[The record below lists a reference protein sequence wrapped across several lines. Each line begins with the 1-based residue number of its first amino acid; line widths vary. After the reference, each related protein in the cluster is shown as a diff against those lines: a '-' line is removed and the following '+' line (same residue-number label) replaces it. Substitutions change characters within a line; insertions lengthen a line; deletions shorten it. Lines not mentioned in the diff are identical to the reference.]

1 MALSGQ
7 TVISDLD
14 KTLKQ
19 LFQSEFGTTLPFDL
33 SFAIPDK
40 NFRPVS
46 QKQTT
51 LDCYLYEINEDREL
65 RSVAPIVQRNI
76 DGTIDKT
83 LPPARIKLSYC
94 ITAWSPAQPTPD
106 GEPQLDEHALLS
118 QVLEVL
124 LKYPTLPAAVLQG
137 TLAGQDPLPLTTVVL
152 PDTSK
157 STSDFWSA
165 IGGELRPSIDYKVT
179 VSLMYKAPSTGPM
192 VTNIQANFVQII
204 DPQTQVANSR
214 PFYTIG
220 GTVRDSGTLPNPIP
234 SAWVLASVTG
244 QKSGQM
250 AVTDTEGNF
259 VLDGLASGTY
269 TLTAR
274 ATNYKDGGITVNVP
288 PVQGGSYLYDIVLS
302 SL

>member
-33 SFAIPDK
+33 SFAIPDN
-40 NFRPVS
+40 NFTPMS

-65 RSVAPIVQRNI
+65 RSVTPMLQRNI
-76 DGTIDKT
+76 DGTIEKE

-106 GEPQLDEHALLS
+106 GEPQLDEHTLLS

-124 LKYPTLPAAVLQG
+124 LKYPTLPGGILQG
-137 TLAGQDPLPLTTVVL
+137 TLAGQDPLPCTTAVL

-165 IGGELRPSIDYKVT
+165 IGGQLRPSVDYKVT
-179 VSLMYKAPSTGPM
+179 VSLTYQTPSKGPM
-192 VTNIQANFVQII
+192 VTTMVTSFG
-204 DPQTQVANSR
+204 SEG

-220 GTVRDSGTLPNPIP
+220 GTVRDSRTPPNALA
-234 SAWVLASVTG
+234 SAWVRVNETG
-244 QKSGQM
+244 QTYMTDEAGQFLISQIAAGNYTL
-250 AVTDTEGNF
+250 AVRAVGFKEGGRSIQ
-259 VLDGLASGTY
+259 VPQPDGLYDVSL
-269 TLTAR
+269 TL
-274 ATNYKDGGITVNVP
+274 
-288 PVQGGSYLYDIVLS
+288 L
-302 SL
+302 

>member
-40 NFRPVS
+40 NFTPVS
-46 QKQTT
+46 KTQTT

-83 LPPARIKLSYC
+83 LPPPRIKLSYC

-106 GEPQLDEHALLS
+106 GEPQLDEHTLLS

-124 LKYPTLPAAVLQG
+124 F
-137 TLAGQDPLPLTTVVL
+137 LT
-152 PDTSK
+152 
-157 STSDFWSA
+157 
-165 IGGELRPSIDYKVT
+165 YQ
-179 VSLMYKAPSTGPM
+179 APSTGPM
-192 VTNIQANFVQII
+192 VTTMVTSFG
-204 DPQTQVANSR
+204 SEG

-220 GTVRDSGTLPNPIP
+220 GTVRDSNKPPNALA
-234 SAWVLASVTG
+234 SAWVRVNE
-244 QKSGQM
+244 SGQTY
-250 AVTDTEGNF
+250 VTDEEGQFLISQIAAGN
-259 VLDGLASGTY
+259 Y
-269 TLTAR
+269 TLTVR
-274 ATNYKDGGITVNVP
+274 VVGFKESGRSIQVPQPDG
-288 PVQGGSYLYDIVLS
+288 LYDV
-302 SL
+302 SLTPL

>member
-1 MALSGQ
+1 MTLSGQ

-19 LFQSEFGTTLPFDL
+19 LFQSEFGTALPFDL

-40 NFRPVS
+40 NFTPVS
-46 QKQTT
+46 KTHTT

-76 DGTIDKT
+76 DGTIDKA
-83 LPPARIKLSYC
+83 LPPTRIKLSYC

-106 GEPQLDEHALLS
+106 GEPQLDEHTLLS

-124 LKYPTLPAAVLQG
+124 LKYPNLPAEVLQG
-137 TLAGQDPLPLTTVVL
+137 TLVGQDPLPLTTVVL

-179 VSLMYKAPSTGPM
+179 VALTYQAPSTGPM
-192 VTNIQANFVQII
+192 VTTMVTSFG
-204 DPQTQVANSR
+204 SEG

-220 GTVRDSGTLPNPIP
+220 GTVRDSSTPPNALV
-234 SAWVLASVTG
+234 SAWVRVNETG
-244 QKSGQM
+244 QTY
-250 AVTDTEGNF
+250 VTDEAGQFLIGQIAAGN
-259 VLDGLASGTY
+259 Y
-269 TLTAR
+269 TLTVR
-274 ATNYKDGGITVNVP
+274 VVGFKEGGRLIQVPQPDG
-288 PVQGGSYLYDIVLS
+288 LYDV
-302 SL
+302 SLTPL

>member
-33 SFAIPDK
+33 SFAISDK
-40 NFRPVS
+40 NFTPVS
-46 QKQTT
+46 KTQTT

-83 LPPARIKLSYC
+83 LPPPRIKLSYC

-106 GEPQLDEHALLS
+106 GEPQLDEHTLLS

-124 LKYPTLPAAVLQG
+124 LKYPNLPAGVLQG
-137 TLAGQDPLPLTTVVL
+137 TLTGQDPLPLTTVVL

-179 VSLMYKAPSTGPM
+179 VSFTYQALSTGPM
-192 VTNIQANFVQII
+192 VTTMVTSFG
-204 DPQTQVANSR
+204 SEG

-220 GTVRDSGTLPNPIP
+220 GTVRDSNKSPNALA
-234 SAWVLASVTG
+234 SAWVRVNE
-244 QKSGQM
+244 SGQTY
-250 AVTDTEGNF
+250 VTDEEGQFLISQIAAGN
-259 VLDGLASGTY
+259 Y
-269 TLTAR
+269 TLTVR
-274 ATNYKDGGITVNVP
+274 VVGFKESGRSIQVPQPDG
-288 PVQGGSYLYDIVLS
+288 LYDV
-302 SL
+302 SLTPL

>member
-40 NFRPVS
+40 NFTPVS
-46 QKQTT
+46 KTQTT

-83 LPPARIKLSYC
+83 LPPPRIKLSYC

-106 GEPQLDEHALLS
+106 GEPQLDEHTLLS

-124 LKYPTLPAAVLQG
+124 LKYPNLPAGVLQG
-137 TLAGQDPLPLTTVVL
+137 TLTGQDPLPLTTVVL

-179 VSLMYKAPSTGPM
+179 VSLTYQAPSTGPM
-192 VTNIQANFVQII
+192 VTTMVTSFG
-204 DPQTQVANSR
+204 SEG

-220 GTVRDSGTLPNPIP
+220 GTVRDSNKPPNALA
-234 SAWVLASVTG
+234 SAWVRVNE
-244 QKSGQM
+244 SGQTY
-250 AVTDTEGNF
+250 VTDEEGQFLISQIAAGN
-259 VLDGLASGTY
+259 Y
-269 TLTAR
+269 TLTVR
-274 ATNYKDGGITVNVP
+274 VVGFKESGRSIQVPQPDG
-288 PVQGGSYLYDIVLS
+288 LYDV
-302 SL
+302 SLTPL

>member
-40 NFRPVS
+40 NFTPVS
-46 QKQTT
+46 KTQTT

-83 LPPARIKLSYC
+83 LPPPRIKLSYC

-106 GEPQLDEHALLS
+106 REPQLDEHTLLS

-124 LKYPTLPAAVLQG
+124 LKYPNLPAGVLQG
-137 TLAGQDPLPLTTVVL
+137 TLTGQDPLPLTTVVL

-179 VSLMYKAPSTGPM
+179 VSLTYQAPSTGPM
-192 VTNIQANFVQII
+192 VTTMVTSFG
-204 DPQTQVANSR
+204 SEG

-220 GTVRDSGTLPNPIP
+220 GTVRDSNKPPNALA
-234 SAWVLASVTG
+234 SAWVRVNE
-244 QKSGQM
+244 SGQTY
-250 AVTDTEGNF
+250 VTD
-259 VLDGLASGTY
+259 AY
-269 TLTAR
+269 A
-274 ATNYKDGGITVNVP
+274 
-288 PVQGGSYLYDIVLS
+288 
-302 SL
+302 

>member
-40 NFRPVS
+40 NFTPMS

-65 RSVAPIVQRNI
+65 RSVAPMLQRNI
-76 DGTIDKT
+76 DGTIDKE

-106 GEPQLDEHALLS
+106 GEPQLDEHTLLS

-124 LKYPTLPAAVLQG
+124 LKYPVLPAGILQG
-137 TLAGQDPLPLTTVVL
+137 TLDGQDPLPCTTVVL

-165 IGGELRPSIDYKVT
+165 IGGQLRPSIDYKVT
-179 VSLMYKAPSTGPM
+179 VSLTYQTPSKGPM
-192 VTNIQANFVQII
+192 VTTMVTSFG
-204 DPQTQVANSR
+204 SEG

-220 GTVRDSGTLPNPIP
+220 GTVRDSRTPPNALA
-234 SAWVLASVTG
+234 SAWVRVNETG
-244 QKSGQM
+244 QTY
-250 AVTDTEGNF
+250 VTDDAGQFLISQIAAGNYTLAVRAVGFKEGGRSIQ
-259 VLDGLASGTY
+259 VPQPDGLYDVSL
-269 TLTAR
+269 TL
-274 ATNYKDGGITVNVP
+274 
-288 PVQGGSYLYDIVLS
+288 L
-302 SL
+302 